1 MASRFFGSGDPF
13 SMLHR
18 EVNRVFDEVV
28 RGLPGSRGT
37 GAGAFAPDLDVH
49 EMQQM
54 LEITAE
60 LPGLSESDIDL
71 RLDGDVITLSGEK
84 RQQQQREQGGM
95 KLSERSYGRFERSFR
110 LPFAPDPSRI
120 EAHFDRGVLHISI
133 PRPERQE
140 ATGRIPIA
148 RGPGEKGGQ
157 PPSSGVHIAPATGH
171 ATLTATGGD
180 ATGAS
185 SGAQD
190 PETDRPRPAPG
201 SPTGGDPHGEN
212 AHGGTTQGMT
222 PERKSDQ
229 APGTA
234 SRQQGDAVDEAGRE
248 SFPASDPPANTGITG
263 TVARP

>member
-13 SMLHR
+13 NMLHR

-28 RGLPGSRGT
+28 RSLPGRGA
-37 GAGAFAPDLDVH
+37 AGSFAPDLDVH
-49 EMQQM
+49 ETEHL

-60 LPGLSESDIDL
+60 LPGLSESDVDL
-71 RLDGDVITLSGEK
+71 RVDGDVVTLSGEK
-84 RQQQQREQGGM
+84 RQQQQRGQAGM

-110 LPFAPDPSRI
+110 LPFTPDPSRI
-120 EAHFDRGVLHISI
+120 EAHFDRGVLHIAI
-133 PRPERQE
+133 PRPERQ
-140 ATGRIPIA
+140 AASGRIPIA
-148 RGPGEKGGQ
+148 RGSSAKGGEGA
-157 PPSSGVHIAPATGH
+157 PGGVHIAPASGH
-171 ATLTATGGD
+171 ATLTASGGD

-185 SGAQD
+185 SGVQD
-190 PETDRPRPAPG
+190 PDADRPRPALG
-201 SPTGGDPHGEN
+201 TGDAAHGDT

-222 PERKSDQ
+222 PERNSDQ

-234 SRQQGDAVDEAGRE
+234 NRQPGDAVDEAGRE